1 MSMYLGTGKY
11 LKETFKKKY
20 TKDLQDDEH
29 YLIEATSDGIL
40 IRNMDH
46 ISDLND
52 YL

>member
-1 MSMYLGTGKY
+1 MSLYLGTGKY
-11 LKETFKKKY
+11 LKKNYKKKY

-40 IRNMDH
+40 IVNMNH
-46 ISDLND
+46 IAELND